1 MFLLGN
7 IVLCFPQTAV
17 FQLVGQKLLLD
28 EVTGIIVRILII
40 VSITQLFHQFG
51 RCIAQVQG
59 YGQIT
64 GLAYKLQGIVDGH
77 VGGVALR
84 ACGKING
91 GFSQRDTS
99 FGPTHFHYG
108 VETRIGNQQGVR
120 VCQSH
125 VFRSGNDKTAGDE
138 CGIFYGLQT
147 LLQMADADGNIPCA
161 EIEDYP
167 RYGYRGLPLDV
178 CRHFF
183 PVEFVKGYLDRMAA
197 AKLNRFHWHLTDDQ
211 GWRIEIK
218 RYPRLTQV
226 GAWRSKSQIGSYE
239 EKPATFEFGRYG
251 GFYTQDEIREVV
263 AYAAERYITVIPEI
277 EMPGHSLA
285 ALTAYPWLGCTNGD
299 ESYEIAGWICGPG
312 NVLCPGKESTF
323 EFLENVLDE
332 VVALFPS
339 KLIHIGGD
347 ECQHTRWEACPDC
360 QARIAAEG
368 LRDETQLQS
377 YLTHRIDSYL
387 ASKGRQLIGWDE
399 IMEGGLSPEA
409 VVMSWRGTQGGIAAA
424 REHHHVVMTP
434 GQYLYFDKRGTDS
447 PDEPVSLNLSL
458 PLEKIYGYDPAE
470 GLSEEEQQYLLG
482 VQANLWTEFVA
493 TEKRVEYQLL
503 PRIYA
508 LSEIAWSPVARKSW
522 EEFSRQRLPAYLARL
537 DAEGAAYQV
546 PQPHGIREETLEG
559 GCFRFTIRPPFPGC
573 RVYYTLNGATPYD
586 FDREVPDYLEVV
598 VPPGEQRVLKCVAVT
613 PAGRR
618 SMVVTTRLG
627 NPGE

>member
-1 MFLLGN
+1 
-7 IVLCFPQTAV
+7 
-17 FQLVGQKLLLD
+17 
-28 EVTGIIVRILII
+28 
-40 VSITQLFHQFG
+40 
-51 RCIAQVQG
+51 
-59 YGQIT
+59 
-64 GLAYKLQGIVDGH
+64 
-77 VGGVALR
+77 
-84 ACGKING
+84 
-91 GFSQRDTS
+91 
-99 FGPTHFHYG
+99 
-108 VETRIGNQQGVR
+108 
-120 VCQSH
+120 
-125 VFRSGNDKTAGDE
+125 
-138 CGIFYGLQT
+138 
-147 LLQMADADGNIPCA
+147 
-161 EIEDYP
+161 
-167 RYGYRGLPLDV
+167 
-178 CRHFF
+178 
-183 PVEFVKGYLDRMAA
+183 
-197 AKLNRFHWHLTDDQ
+197 
-211 GWRIEIK
+211 
-218 RYPRLTQV
+218 
-226 GAWRSKSQIGSYE
+226 
-239 EKPATFEFGRYG
+239 
-251 GFYTQDEIREVV
+251 
-263 AYAAERYITVIPEI
+263 
-277 EMPGHSLA
+277 MPGHSLA

-332 VVALFPS
+332 VLALFPS

-347 ECQHTRWEACPDC
+347 ECQRTRWEACPDC

-368 LRDETQLQS
+368 LHDETQLQS

-399 IMEGGLSPEA
+399 IMEGGLSPGA

-482 VQANLWTEFVA
+482 IQANLWTEFVA
-493 TEKRVEYQLL
+493 TGKRVEYQLL

-508 LSEIAWSPVARKSW
+508 LSEIAWSPVTRKSW

-618 SMVVTTRLG
+618 SMVVTTRMG

>member
-1 MFLLGN
+1 MKKITLISFCLAAFAFASCAGGG
-7 IVLCFPQTAV
+7 CPA
-17 FQLVGQKLLLD
+17 
-28 EVTGIIVRILII
+28 TGIIPAPQQVTWGEGAFRMPAKLLYTTDLDGQDKADLAAWMQRAADGFFPASFAEASDGDMPALELLRTGDGAPESYRLD
-40 VSITQLFHQFG
+40 VSRTKITLT
-51 RCIAQVQG
+51 APDAA
-59 YGQIT
+59 
-64 GLAYKLQGIVDGH
+64 GL
-77 VGGVALR
+77 
-84 ACGKING
+84 
-91 GFSQRDTS
+91 
-99 FGPTHFHYG
+99 
-108 VETRIGNQQGVR
+108 
-120 VCQSH
+120 
-125 VFRSGNDKTAGDE
+125 
-138 CGIFYGLQT
+138 FYGLQSLAQLAGHHGRRIPAVT
-147 LLQMADADGNIPCA
+147 IVDA
-161 EIEDYP
+161 P
-167 RYGYRGLPLDV
+167 RFGYRGFMLDV
-178 CRHFF
+178 SRHFRDK
-183 PVEFVKGYLDRMAA
+183 EFVERQLDLMARY
-197 AKLNRFHWHLTDDQ
+197 KLNRFHWHLTDDQ

-263 AYAAERYITVIPEI
+263 AYAADRYITVIPEI

-387 ASKGRQLIGWDE
+387 TSKGRQLIGWDE
-399 IMEGGLSPEA
+399 IMEGGLSPGA
-409 VVMSWRGTQGGIAAA
+409 VIMSWRGTQGGIAAA
-424 REHHHVVMTP
+424 REYHHVVMTP

-493 TEKRVEYQLL
+493 TGKRVEYQLL

>member
-1 MFLLGN
+1 MN
-7 IVLCFPQTAV
+7 NP
-17 FQLVGQKLLLD
+17 
-28 EVTGIIVRILII
+28 
-40 VSITQLFHQFG
+40 
-51 RCIAQVQG
+51 
-59 YGQIT
+59 
-64 GLAYKLQGIVDGH
+64 
-77 VGGVALR
+77 
-84 ACGKING
+84 
-91 GFSQRDTS
+91 
-99 FGPTHFHYG
+99 
-108 VETRIGNQQGVR
+108 
-120 VCQSH
+120 
-125 VFRSGNDKTAGDE
+125 
-138 CGIFYGLQT
+138 
-147 LLQMADADGNIPCA
+147 
-161 EIEDYP
+161 
-167 RYGYRGLPLDV
+167 
-178 CRHFF
+178 
-183 PVEFVKGYLDRMAA
+183 
-197 AKLNRFHWHLTDDQ
+197 
-211 GWRIEIK
+211 
-218 RYPRLTQV
+218 
-226 GAWRSKSQIGSYE
+226 
-239 EKPATFEFGRYG
+239 
-251 GFYTQDEIREVV
+251 
-263 AYAAERYITVIPEI
+263 
-277 EMPGHSLA
+277 
-285 ALTAYPWLGCTNGD
+285 

-332 VVALFPS
+332 VLALFPS

-347 ECQHTRWEACPDC
+347 ECQRTRWEACPDC

-368 LRDETQLQS
+368 LHDETQLQS

-586 FDREVPDYLEVV
+586 FDREVPGELEVI
-598 VPPGEQRVLKCVAVT
+598 VPRGEQRVLKCVAVT

>member
-1 MFLLGN
+1 M
-7 IVLCFPQTAV
+7 
-17 FQLVGQKLLLD
+17 
-28 EVTGIIVRILII
+28 
-40 VSITQLFHQFG
+40 
-51 RCIAQVQG
+51 
-59 YGQIT
+59 
-64 GLAYKLQGIVDGH
+64 
-77 VGGVALR
+77 
-84 ACGKING
+84 
-91 GFSQRDTS
+91 
-99 FGPTHFHYG
+99 
-108 VETRIGNQQGVR
+108 
-120 VCQSH
+120 
-125 VFRSGNDKTAGDE
+125 
-138 CGIFYGLQT
+138 
-147 LLQMADADGNIPCA
+147 
-161 EIEDYP
+161 
-167 RYGYRGLPLDV
+167 
-178 CRHFF
+178 
-183 PVEFVKGYLDRMAA
+183 EFVKGYLDRMAA

-618 SMVVTTRLG
+618 SMVVTTRLS